1 MHTRLPVLFVSV
13 AVFAGAVALT
23 SSADKPAT
31 EYRLVPGW
39 PTLPADLKL
48 GGVAA
53 VATDSSDRV
62 YLFHRGKTPVL
73 VFDRDGKYLR
83 SWGEGLVKT
92 SHGLRI
98 DRENNIWTTDIGHH
112 LVMKFNAE
120 GKLLLTLGKK
130 DDPGDTPDKF
140 NKPTDVAVAPNGDF
154 YVADGYGN
162 SRVVKFSKDGKYLK
176 EWGTKGKGEGEFN
189 LPHAVCVDGKGKVY
203 VGDRENNRVQLFDAE
218 GKFLSQ
224 WKDSGAPY
232 GLYLTDKGQLLVADG
247 RANGV
252 RLLDDQ
258 GKPVSRWGEKGAGA
272 GQFQMPHWLCV
283 DSRGALYVAEVT
295 GQRVQKFVAK

>member
-1 MHTRLPVLFVSV
+1 MHTRWPVLFVSI
-13 AVFAGAVALT
+13 AVLAGAAALT

-39 PTLPADLKL
+39 PTLPGDLKL

-53 VATDSSDRV
+53 IATDSSDRV
-62 YLFHRGKTPVL
+62 YLFHRGKAPVL

-98 DRENNIWTTDIGHH
+98 DRDNNVWTTDIGHH

-154 YVADGYGN
+154 YVSDGYGN

-189 LPHAVCVDGKGKVY
+189 LPHAVCVDAKGKVY
-203 VGDRENNRVQLFDAE
+203 VGDRENNRVQLFDAD

-224 WKDSGAPY
+224 WQDSGAPY
-232 GLYLTDKGQLLVADG
+232 GLYLTDKGHMLVADG

-258 GKPVSRWGEKGAGA
+258 GKPIGRWGEKGTGA